1 MSIARYGRCV
11 ILLVA
16 AVAALG
22 CQKPLFPE
30 NLPRTQYERYQTLR
44 GKYRSAQEKNVYGG
58 NQPALRE
65 RLAPLE
71 QQ

>member
-1 MSIARYGRCV
+1 MSVARWIRCV
-11 ILLVA
+11 SVLV
-16 AVAALG
+16 VAGFACG

-30 NLPRTQYERYQTLR
+30 NTPRTQYERYQTLR
-44 GKYRSAQEKNVYGG
+44 GKYRSAHEQNVYGG

>member
-1 MSIARYGRCV
+1 MSVARWGCCV
-11 ILLVA
+11 SVLVA
-16 AVAALG
+16 ANFAFG

-30 NLPRTQYERYQTLR
+30 DLPRTQYERYQTLR
-44 GKYRSAQEKNVYGG
+44 GKYRSAQEQNVYGG

>member
-1 MSIARYGRCV
+1 MTMAHWGFGAGVLS
-11 ILLVA
+11 A
-16 AVAALG
+16 AVFAWG

-44 GKYRSAQEKNVYGG
+44 GRHRPLHEQNVYGG